1 VIIIS
6 MSIKLLNGC
15 ISRLN
20 NGLTPRIGRIRFSV
34 VFQHNS
40 NGLQPLTGPSTY
52 QWHVPMTKLSSL
64 HHLLNSSTGKG
75 NRVNLIVCVVSVD
88 RVKVVQRKEEKV
100 RGREGTLCIGRFEVV
115 VPGDD
120 RDKEIGCDVKLWE
133 GCARDWGEEVVRRG
147 DVVLLESMC
156 HIPYLH

>member
-1 VIIIS
+1 MGS
-6 MSIKLLNGC
+6 LPGLDASDSLLSFNTTATD
-15 ISRLN
+15 SN
-20 NGLTPRIGRIRFSV
+20 PSQVPAPTFDVPTSSV
-34 VFQHNS
+34 HN
-40 NGLQPLTGPSTY
+40 LP

-100 RGREGTLCIGRFEVV
+100 RGREGTVCIGRFEVV